1 MMVLS
6 LCEKFCKDKI
16 PPNISKKIGDG
27 ADGECF
33 HLSNDCNKVIK
44 LSVLYEYDRGDIEE
58 QYKQNI
64 APILEFL
71 INNPIKVFANV
82 YSHKYIGSF
91 CRDFNGSNQSF
102 IIYYY
107 VMEKLN
113 KISEDEQKVFHTILS
128 HEDRGINKNFSIAD
142 IRKILN
148 GLRIGLDFDYKKI
161 IDFYSEM
168 LCCPIIHLDLHPRN
182 IMKDN
187 FGNFKL
193 IDLDRCE
200 FRNEKEK

>member
-16 PPNISKKIGDG
+16 PFNISKKIGDG

-33 HLSNDCNKVIK
+33 NLLNAPDKVIK
-44 LSVLYEYDRGDIEE
+44 LSVLYEYDRGNIED

-64 APILEFL
+64 SPIIDFL
-71 INNPIKVFANV
+71 ITNPSTIFAKI
-82 YSHKYIGSF
+82 YSHNYLGSF
-91 CRDFNGSNQSF
+91 TRDFNGNPQSF
-102 IIYYY
+102 ILYYY
-107 VMEKLN
+107 VMEKLQ
-113 KISEDEQKVFHTILS
+113 KISDDEQKVFHTILS
-128 HEDRGINKNFSIAD
+128 HEDRGINKKYSISD

-148 GLRIGLDFDYKKI
+148 GLKIGLDFSYKKI

-193 IDLDRCE
+193 IDLDRCD
-200 FRNEKEK
+200 FRK

>member
-1 MMVLS
+1 MVLS

-16 PPNISKKIGDG
+16 PFNISKKIGDG

-33 HLSNDCNKVIK
+33 DLLDSPDKVIK
-44 LSVLYEYDRGDIEE
+44 LSVLYEYDRGDIET
-58 QYKQNI
+58 QYKQSI
-64 APILEFL
+64 SPIIDFL
-71 INNPIKVFANV
+71 ISNPITIFGKI
-82 YSHKYIGSF
+82 YSHNYIGSF
-91 CRDFNGSNQSF
+91 SRDFNGSPQSF

-113 KISEDEQKVFHTILS
+113 KISDDEQKVFHTILS
-128 HEDRGINKNFSIAD
+128 HEDRGLNKNFSIAD
-142 IRKILN
+142 VKKILN
-148 GLRIGLDFDYKKI
+148 GLKIGLDFNCKKI
-161 IDFYSEM
+161 LDFYSEM
-168 LCCPIIHLDLHPRN
+168 LCCPIVHLDLHPRN

-193 IDLDRCE
+193 IDLDRCK